1 MQKDKVTIKRI
12 ILRYLALFSGLF
24 IMANGIVF
32 TINANLG
39 VNPWDVLHIGLANQ
53 TGLTVGRVMQL
64 VGLILLV
71 TSYFLKVRLYTGT
84 ILNMIFLGFFVDMI
98 LTAGYIS
105 PPELIW
111 NKILLYTC
119 GVVFFGFGVAVY
131 ISPNLG
137 AGPRDSMMLA
147 LTRITG
153 QKKGLIR
160 TAMEATAATAGLVL
174 GGPLGI
180 GTIIFVL
187 TIGFF
192 MEAGFFVI
200 DHFKRSRI
208 FQHFWF

>member
-1 MQKDKVTIKRI
+1 MQKDRVIFKRI

-84 ILNMIFLGFFVDMI
+84 ILNMIFLGLFVDLI
-98 LTAGYIS
+98 LAAGYIT
-105 PPELIW
+105 PPELIFY
-111 NKILLYTC
+111 KILLYTC
-119 GVVFFGFGVAVY
+119 GVVIFGFGVAVY

-153 QKKGLIR
+153 IKKGLIR
-160 TAMEATAATAGLVL
+160 TAMEATAAATGFIL